1 MKRLSNWLLG
11 LWVALCSMLQ
21 VWPES
26 MLYVWGMMPD
36 DLKSELPP
44 FAVKAISYSILV
56 ASMLA
61 KMHGMKKENKA
72 LKDDSGNPD

>member
-36 DLKSELPP
+36 DLKSALPP
-44 FAVKAISYSILV
+44 FAVKAISYSILLLP
-56 ASMLA
+56 MLG
-61 KMHGMKKENKA
+61 KMHAMNKA
-72 LKDDSGNPD
+72 NKRLRDEKK